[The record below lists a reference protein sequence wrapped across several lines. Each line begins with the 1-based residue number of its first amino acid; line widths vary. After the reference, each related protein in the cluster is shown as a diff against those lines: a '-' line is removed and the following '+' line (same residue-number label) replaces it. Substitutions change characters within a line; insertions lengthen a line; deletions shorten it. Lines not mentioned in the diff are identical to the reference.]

1 MKILKG
7 LLLILSIALLLSGC
21 GNTTG
26 NKNNKDIIYT
36 TIYPL
41 QYLVKNIAGDLVDVQ
56 SVYPPGVDEHTY
68 EPTAKDLT
76 DIAEGK
82 AFFYIG
88 AGLEA
93 LASTAANA
101 LENQD
106 VNLIEIGSH
115 QELFLPS
122 DHDHESEDHDH
133 EHSDFDPHI
142 WLDPIRMIEIAEI
155 VKDELVEIYPEE
167 AEKLNENLETVQA
180 ELQELH
186 EEYEQVITQKQNKQ
200 ILVTHAAFGYWE
212 DRYDLE
218 QIAIHGI
225 STENEPSQKD
235 LIAIVDTAQEHG
247 LEYII
252 FEQNVTTRTS
262 EVIQKEI
269 DAEVLII
276 HNLAVLTDED
286 IAEKE
291 DYLSIMRENLQV
303 LDKAMD

>member
-286 IAEKE
+286 IAEKK